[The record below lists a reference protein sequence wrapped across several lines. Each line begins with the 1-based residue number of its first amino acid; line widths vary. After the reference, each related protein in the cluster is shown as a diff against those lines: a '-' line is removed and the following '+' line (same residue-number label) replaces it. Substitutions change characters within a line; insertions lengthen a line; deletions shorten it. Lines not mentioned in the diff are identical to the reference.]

1 MKPCNNFNNPTMSQ
15 NKMNRRDAI
24 KGLAAVPVLGAF
36 LLGADA
42 KSDHDEEMKQKIL
55 DELNVE
61 PAAPNPTGSMK
72 GDVLRVGVIGYGGR
86 GEHLIRAIGFASP
99 TWLAN
104 MKENAAKNPKD
115 TNLRDYLEQENLNVQ
130 LTAVCDTFDVR
141 AELGV
146 AAGTKDGFKPKQYR
160 DYRKMLED
168 PNIDAVVIA
177 TPDHAHA
184 PQVIA
189 AVQAGKHVYV
199 EKCMTHKVKETFDLY
214 DAVKKSGLV
223 FQLGHQHRQTASF
236 LTARELVKKKV
247 MGHINLVQ
255 TNTNRNDDNGAWQ
268 WEIHENGNPQT
279 IDWDLF
285 LGNAP
290 KIPFNAE
297 HYFRWRKWW
306 AYGTGLSGDLLT
318 HDYDRINC
326 LLEMGIP
333 ASCNASGGIYTHR
346 DGRDVPDV
354 FQVVMEYPD
363 FTTGA
368 TQEAGKEKGMTF
380 LYSSTLGNQYDRG
393 SLVMGH
399 DATLELGEQLIIH
412 ADPQST
418 RYKDLIEKGVVSL
431 EVPMY
436 AYDPRAK
443 GVDAVTGATAK
454 YFANKGLMYTYRD
467 GKRVDSTFLHLREW
481 LSAIRNGHK
490 VSCGLEEGFQEAIS
504 AHMASI
510 SFRTGKRV
518 EWDAVNRKL
527 KNVSDAELAGIGM
540 L

>member
-1 MKPCNNFNNPTMSQ
+1 MEENSHKI
-15 NKMNRRDAI
+15 NRRDVI
-24 KGLAAVPVLGAF
+24 KGLAAIPVLGGFF
-36 LLGADA
+36 LAA
-42 KSDHDEEMKQKIL
+42 ASKSSYDNEIRNEILNELKI
-55 DELNVE
+55 E
-61 PAAPNPTGSMK
+61 PATPMPTGSMA
-72 GDVLRVGVIGYGGR
+72 GDAIRVGIIGYGGR
-86 GEHLIRAIGFASP
+86 GADLIRAIGFAAP
-99 TWLAN
+99 NWIEDRKKDAL
-104 MKENAAKNPKD
+104 ENPKD
-115 TNLRDYLEQENLNVQ
+115 TRLKDFMEQEDLNLK

-141 AELGV
+141 AELGA
-146 AAGTKDGFKPKQYR
+146 AAGTVDGAKPKMYR

-168 PNIDAVVIA
+168 NEIDAVVIA
-177 TPDHAHA
+177 TPDHNHA
-184 PQVIA
+184 PIAIA
-189 AVQAGKHVYV
+189 AIQAGKQVYV
-199 EKCMTHKVKETFDLY
+199 EKCMTHKVSETNDLY
-214 DAVKKSGLV
+214 DAVVNSNIV

-236 LTARELVKKKV
+236 LTARELINKKV
-247 MGHINLVQ
+247 LGHINLIQ

-268 WEIHENGNPQT
+268 WGIHEKGNLQT

-290 KIPFNAE
+290 KIPFNPE

-326 LLEMGIP
+326 VLNMGIP
-333 ASCNASGGIYTHR
+333 ATCSASGGIYTHN

-354 FQVVMEYPD
+354 MQVLMEYPE

-368 TQEAGKEKGMTF
+368 TQEPGKEKGMTF
-380 LYSSTLGNQYDRG
+380 VYSATLGNQFDRPT
-393 SLVMGH
+393 LLMGH
-399 DATLELGEQLIIH
+399 DATLQLGEQLFIN

-418 RYKDLIEKGVVSL
+418 RYKGLIEKGVVNM

-467 GKRVDSTFLHLREW
+467 GKRVDSTHLHLREW
-481 LSAIRNGHK
+481 LSAIRHGHK
-490 VSCGLEEGFQEAIS
+490 TSCGIEEGYQEAIS
-504 AHMASI
+504 AHMASA
-510 SFRTGKRV
+510 SVRTGRRIG
-518 EWDAVNRKL
+518 WDAEARRL
-527 KNVSDAELAGIGM
+527 TNVEDSRLEELGI